1 MKILAGT
8 ACSVQSLDRSCQH
21 QIEAFKTFKLLIEKH
36 HNVREKLSAMGL
48 PAKEGS
54 KTISRGG

>member
-36 HNVREKLSAMGL
+36 HNVREKLSATG
-48 PAKEGS
+48 ASCK
-54 KTISRGG
+54 GGVKDYK